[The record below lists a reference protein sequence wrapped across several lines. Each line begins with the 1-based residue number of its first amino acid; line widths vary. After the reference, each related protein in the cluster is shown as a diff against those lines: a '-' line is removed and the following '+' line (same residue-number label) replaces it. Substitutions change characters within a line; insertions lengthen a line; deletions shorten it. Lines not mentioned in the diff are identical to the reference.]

1 MSIVFL
7 NGEYLPQ
14 EQAKISPM
22 DRGFLFGDGIYEVV
36 PTYQG
41 EAVGFIPH
49 IERMQSGL
57 ASIGIQLDYT
67 VEDWQK
73 IIQTLIAKNE
83 SGNRGIYLHV
93 SRGTDTKRAHAYPT
107 GVEPTVFAF
116 SFEIPPAPTPDKDG
130 VKTFNVTSSEDLR
143 WKRCNIKSTSLLG
156 NVMHY
161 QQSQD
166 LGMQETILFNQQQE
180 LTEASSCNVFVV
192 KNNVIATPALDNQL
206 LPGVTRKLLLAILRE
221 HSSFTVEERVITMDE
236 VREAD
241 ELWLTSS
248 SKEVAPIITLD
259 GTPVG
264 NGSVGDVWL
273 QAQALFSQYKYQ
285 Y

>member
-41 EAVGFIPH
+41 EAVGFMPH

-73 IIQTLIAKNE
+73 IIHTLIAKNE
-83 SGNRGIYLHV
+83 PGNRGIYLHV

-130 VKTFNVTSSEDLR
+130 VKAFNVTSSEDLR

-180 LTEASSCNVFVV
+180 LTEASSCNVFMV

-221 HSSFTVEERVITMDE
+221 HSSFKVEERVITMDE
-236 VREAD
+236 VRDAD

-248 SKEVAPIITLD
+248 SKEVAPIVTLD

>member
-22 DRGFLFGDGIYEVV
+22 DRGFLFGDGIYEVI

-41 EAVGFIPH
+41 KTVGFIAH
-49 IERMQSGL
+49 IERMQQGL
-57 ASIGIQLDYT
+57 SSIGIELNHSHD
-67 VEDWQK
+67 DWQQ
-73 IIQTLIAKNE
+73 IVDNLVSKNE

-93 SRGTDTKRAHAYPT
+93 SRGTDSKRAHAYPT
-107 GVEPTVFAF
+107 GVAPTVFAF
-116 SFEIPPAPTPDKDG
+116 SFEIPAAPTPDKSK
-130 VKTFNVTSSEDLR
+130 VKPFNVTSSEDLR

-156 NVMHY
+156 NVMHF

-166 LGMQETILFNQQQE
+166 LGMQETILYNQQQQ

-206 LPGVTRKLLLAILRE
+206 LPGVTRKLLLTILRE
-221 HSSFTVEERVITMDE
+221 HSNYKIEERVITMEE
-236 VREAD
+236 VRNAD

-259 GTPVG
+259 KKPVG
-264 NGSVGDVWL
+264 DGSVGDVW
-273 QAQALFSQYKYQ
+273 QAAQALFSQYKYQ